1 MNKKIFG
8 YLFYALALIIDAYY
22 IVNAINPNISINFE
36 VTVLFI
42 IISLILFYF
51 GGVLLSKYYKND
63 KPLKINLWLF
73 FILYILLFI
82 DLTLFDTTWGR
93 NGLFVSFNLEYLKNS
108 VNLIPFRTIYEYL
121 IENFNNLTDSAT
133 IFYNILGNFVALMPM
148 AFFLPLLFKKQNNF
162 KTFFL
167 TMLTIILGIEL
178 LQLFGGAGRFDIDD
192 IILNVG
198 GSLIMFK
205 VLKIK
210 TINDLIKNI
219 FLLEKNK
226 IDKKKLIKL
235 ICLFVMIILAI
246 YGVIKYHDY
255 LYQKNLDILQYRMK
269 IVDESS
275 TCQEGLDKFYENEFY
290 SYYFPCHKSG
300 EVYAIIND
308 KDKYLVKDL
317 LNDNKSPY
325 RVDIQDIEE
334 ELKNY
339 KIEYTKEY
347 KYEHTTF
354 SIKLPVK
361 NEATMSPRIK
371 VNVDNKVV
379 EAKLD
384 YKNATLDYGKYII
397 SLHFIPKEVGNTTV
411 LINTYEVN
419 SNNLIN
425 VRKYNVEVDKDL
437 KVKYELIDNIDLLCL
452 ESFLDGYI
460 ISESNTIKDEKLSNI
475 IAVNLSNVKNSLVK
489 VTNNDNIYIIIDTED
504 KIVIDALTNY
514 FAEIYPNYQQGKYHN
529 FNIYLSNGNSD
540 FNLKNDL
547 KGICQ

>member
-1 MNKKIFG
+1 M
-8 YLFYALALIIDAYY
+8 
-22 IVNAINPNISINFE
+22 
-36 VTVLFI
+36 
-42 IISLILFYF
+42 
-51 GGVLLSKYYKND
+51 
-63 KPLKINLWLF
+63 
-73 FILYILLFI
+73 LLFI
-82 DLTLFDTTWGR
+82 DFTLFDTAWGR
-93 NGLFVSFNLEYLKNS
+93 QGLFVSFNLEYLKNS
-108 VNLIPFRTIYEYL
+108 VNLIPFSTIYEYL

-148 AFFLPLLFKKQNNF
+148 SFFLPLLFKKENNF

-178 LQLFGGAGRFDIDD
+178 LQLFGGVGRFDIDD

-205 VLKIK
+205 ILKINV
-210 TINDLIKNI
+210 INNLIKNI

-226 IDKKKLIKL
+226 INKKKLIKL
-235 ICLFVMIILAI
+235 ICLFMIII
-246 YGVIKYHDY
+246 FVIFGVIKYHDY

-275 TCQEGLDKFYENEFY
+275 NCSEGIDLFYEDEFY
-290 SYYFPCHKSG
+290 NYYFPCQKSDK
-300 EVYAIIND
+300 VYAIINE

-317 LNDNKSPY
+317 LRNNESPY
-325 RVDIQDIEE
+325 RVQIQDIEE
-334 ELKNY
+334 ALKNY

-354 SIKLPVK
+354 SIKLPIIK
-361 NEATMSPRIK
+361 DSTMSPKIK
-371 VNVDNKVV
+371 VNVADNKVV

-397 SLHFIPKEVGNTTV
+397 SLHFIPKEIGTTTV
-411 LINTYEVN
+411 LINTYDGN

-425 VRKYNVEVDKDL
+425 IRKYNVEVDKDL
-437 KVKYELIDNIDLLCL
+437 KVKYELIDNVDLLCL
-452 ESFLDGYI
+452 ESFLGGYI
-460 ISESNTIKDEKLSNI
+460 TTEKNTVKDKKLSNV
-475 IAVNLSNVKNSLVK
+475 IAADLSNVKNSIVK
-489 VTNNDNIYIIIDTED
+489 VTDNDDIYIIIDTKD
-504 KIVIDALTNY
+504 NNVLNALDNY
-514 FAEIYPNYQQGKYHN
+514 FTEIYPNYQKVKYHN
-529 FNIYLSNGNSD
+529 LYIYLSNGNSD